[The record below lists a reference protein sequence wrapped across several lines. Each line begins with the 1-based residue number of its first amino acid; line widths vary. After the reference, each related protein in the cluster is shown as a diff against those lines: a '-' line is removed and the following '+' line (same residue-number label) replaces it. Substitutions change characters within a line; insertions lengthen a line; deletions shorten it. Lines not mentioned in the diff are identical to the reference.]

1 MLSPLSWVQMQEFGF
16 CGVCFSAF
24 SAFSIGKHF
33 SAPLS
38 SLLLQRWWAVLLR
51 AGLADLSHPANE

>member
-1 MLSPLSWVQMQEFGF
+1 
-16 CGVCFSAF
+16 
-24 SAFSIGKHF
+24 
-33 SAPLS
+33 LS